1 MAGHGRAVT
10 SEIGAGLMGALLAV
24 DGAVRAGRERAA
36 WDRAEARAEDA
47 VHRLGQALLASRA
60 REAELARH
68 LAAARAE
75 AAGLR
80 IRAARAEARIPAARR
95 A

>member
-1 MAGHGRAVT
+1 MAGHARAAT
-10 SEIGAGLMGALLAV
+10 GEIGAGLMGALLAV
-24 DGAVRAGRERAA
+24 DGAVRAAREQAA

-60 REAELARH
+60 REAELARQ

-75 AAGLR
+75 ATGLR
-80 IRAARAEARIPAARR
+80 IRATRAEARIPAARR

>member
-1 MAGHGRAVT
+1 MAGHARSATG
-10 SEIGAGLMGALLAV
+10 EIGAGLMGALLAV

-36 WDRAEARAEDA
+36 WDRAEARAEAA

-60 REAELARH
+60 CEAELARQ

-80 IRAARAEARIPAARR
+80 IRATRAEARIPAARR

>member
-1 MAGHGRAVT
+1 MRDHGQILHDGI
-10 SEIGAGLMGALLAV
+10 SAGLGGALLAM
-24 DGAVRAGRERAA
+24 DAGIRAAREQAA
-36 WDRAEARAEDA
+36 WDRAEARSEAA

-60 REAELARH
+60 REAELARQ

-75 AAGLR
+75 IAGLR
-80 IRAARAEARIPAARR
+80 IRATKAEARIAPARR